1 MIKSAKEIE
10 KMKIAGQLAAET
22 LEMIDEYVKE
32 GISTGELD
40 DICHDFIV
48 NEIKCLSLIHI

>member
-48 NEIKCLSLIHI
+48 N